1 MKGPVF
7 LTGGTGYLGRHVARL
22 LSAWGI
28 PVWALARSDPSPP
41 LPDDVNI
48 VPGSLEHLPDL
59 EQVVPHG
66 ATVLH
71 LAAQTGVASPTVFQ
85 TVNVAGTHSL
95 LDAAKRAEAARVIF
109 VSSIA
114 AGYPD
119 RTGYPYAESKRLGEQ
134 LVSHAGIPFDTVR
147 PTIVLGP
154 GSPALKS
161 MCRLAGF
168 PVGLRF
174 GRGSVRVQ
182 PIHVEDAATSLVNLL
197 SQSPGQE
204 TWDLGGRDVLTFAAL
219 LSLLR
224 EQLRGSSGP
233 FITLP
238 LAPVRGILRI
248 LEWAVGERLPVTAG
262 QLSVFDHDSVVV
274 NPPPPENRLAS
285 FRSLSEMFGGVNG

>member
-1 MKGPVF
+1 VK
-7 LTGGTGYLGRHVARL
+7 
-22 LSAWGI
+22 
-28 PVWALARSDPSPP
+28 
-41 LPDDVNI
+41 I

-59 EQVVPHG
+59 EQVVPRG

-119 RTGYPYAESKRLGEQ
+119 RTGYPYAESKRRGEQ
-134 LVSHAGIPFDTVR
+134 LVSNAGIPFDTVR

-161 MCRLAGF
+161 MCRLAG
-168 PVGLRF
+168 PLVGLRL
-174 GRGSVRVQ
+174 GRSTVQIQ
-182 PIHVEDAATSLVNLL
+182 PIHVEDAATTLVNML
-197 SQSPGQE
+197 SQPPTQGM
-204 TWDLGGRDVLTFAAL
+204 WDLGGSDILTLASL

-224 EQLRGSSGP
+224 EQLRGRSGP

-238 LAPVRGILRI
+238 LGPVRGVLQL
-248 LEWAVGERLPVTAG
+248 LERAVGYRLPVTTG
-262 QLSVFDHDSVVV
+262 QLSVFKHDSVAV
-274 NPPPPENRLAS
+274 NPPPPGCGRSS